1 MCDFSDL
8 EPSIRWSVPTC
19 GNRRRISR
27 PGTHD
32 YRTVGRDPV
41 PDSGGPVTDRAGIV
55 AQSSRPVSAGFIR
68 RQDVIVLRAVLRP
81 APRRT
86 VVGENRSQPRDVGL
100 AVVLEIWIPILEQ
113 VSALEFGQNQE
124 RPTPVVV
131 VVPGRRQFVAAVVE
145 VVDRDPDLLEV
156 VFERSVDE
164 S

>member
-1 MCDFSDL
+1 M
-8 EPSIRWSVPTC
+8 
-19 GNRRRISR
+19 
-27 PGTHD
+27 
-32 YRTVGRDPV
+32 
-41 PDSGGPVTDRAGIV
+41 TDRAGIV